1 MLQDMLSFLCQTLL
15 GRTQC
20 KPAETQLP
28 GEKDT
33 EATVNC
39 RELQAGLQE
48 KTASDSKEINR
59 SNVTPKKTTVLIKA
73 EPRMDF
79 EQVG

>member
-1 MLQDMLSFLCQTLL
+1 MLIFLCQTLL

-33 EATVNC
+33 EATGNF
-39 RELQAGLQE
+39 RELQAGLRE
-48 KTASDSKEINR
+48 KTAPDSEEINR
-59 SNVTPKKTTVLIKA
+59 SNVTPKKTSVLIMA
-73 EPRMDF
+73 GPRTDF
-79 EQVG
+79 QQVG